1 MGGMKAY
8 RLLIVLTLA
17 NLGLLVLLLVR
28 GRPGEASEPA
38 PVLRGRALEIVDD
51 QGKVRA
57 SIKVLPANATV
68 AMPDG
73 TRGYPEIV
81 LLRLVTAEGRPSVKL
96 GATERGG
103 VLALGGE
110 SDPTYAQLKGDR
122 GKASLTLVGRD
133 GQFHTI
139 EH

>member
-1 MGGMKAY
+1 MKPH
-8 RLLIVLTLA
+8 RLVAALTLL
-17 NLGLLVLLLVR
+17 NLGLLVFLLAR
-28 GRPGEASEPA
+28 GRATAAGEL
-38 PVLRGRALEIVDD
+38 PVLRGRALQIVDD
-51 QGKVRA
+51 HGKVRA
-57 SIKVLPANATV
+57 SIEVLPANPTV

-103 VLALGGE
+103 NLVLGGE

-122 GKASLTLVGRD
+122 AKASLTLVGKD
-133 GQFHTI
+133 GQPHTI
-139 EH
+139 ER

>member
-1 MGGMKAY
+1 MKPH
-8 RLLIVLTLA
+8 RLVVVLALLNIGLVAAVLA
-17 NLGLLVLLLVR
+17 R
-28 GRPGEASEPA
+28 GRRAEASDVA
-38 PVLRGRALEIVDD
+38 AVLRGRALEIVDD
-51 QGKVRA
+51 HGKVRA
-57 SIKVLPANATV
+57 TIQVLPANAAA

-81 LLRLVTAEGRPSVKL
+81 ILRLVTAEGRPSVKL

-103 VLALGGE
+103 NLVLGGE

-122 GKASLTLVGRD
+122 GKASLTLVGKD
-133 GQFHTI
+133 GQPHTI

>member
-1 MGGMKAY
+1 MKPY
-8 RLLIVLTLA
+8 RVVVALTLL
-17 NLGLLVLLLVR
+17 NLGLLVVLLAR
-28 GRPGEASEPA
+28 GRPAEARDLP

-51 QGKVRA
+51 HGKVRA
-57 SIKVLPANATV
+57 SLQVLPANPSV

-103 VLALGGE
+103 NLVLGGE
-110 SDPTYAQLKGDR
+110 SDPTYAQLKGER
-122 GKASLTLVGRD
+122 AKASLTLVGKD
-133 GQFHTI
+133 GQPHTI

>member
-1 MGGMKAY
+1 MKPY
-8 RLLIVLTLA
+8 RLVVLLTLL

-28 GRPGEASEPA
+28 GRPVEAGELP

-51 QGKVRA
+51 RGKVRA
-57 SIKVLPANATV
+57 SIKVLPANTTV

-103 VLALGGE
+103 VLVLGGE

-122 GKASLTLVGRD
+122 AKASLTLVGKD
-133 GQFHTI
+133 GQPHTI

>member
-1 MGGMKAY
+1 MKPY
-8 RLLIVLTLA
+8 RLVVVLTLL
-17 NLGLLVLLLVR
+17 NLGLLVFLLVR
-28 GRPGEASEPA
+28 ERPAEASEPP
-38 PVLRGRALEIVDD
+38 PVLRGSALEIVDD
-51 QGKVRA
+51 HGKVRA
-57 SIKVLPANATV
+57 SIKVVPANATV

-103 VLALGGE
+103 TLVLGGE

-122 GKASLTLVGRD
+122 AKASLTLVGKD
-133 GQFHTI
+133 GRPHTI

>member
-1 MGGMKAY
+1 MKPY
-8 RLLIVLTLA
+8 RLVIVLTMV
-17 NLGLLVLLLVR
+17 NLGLLVTLLAR
-28 GRPGEASEPA
+28 GRAAEARDAP
-38 PVLRGRALEIVDD
+38 PVLRGRALEIVDEA
-51 QGKVRA
+51 GKVRA
-57 SIKVLPANATV
+57 SIQVLPANATV

-103 VLALGGE
+103 NLVLGGE
-110 SDPTYAQLKGDR
+110 SDPTYAQLEGDR
-122 GKASLTLVGRD
+122 AKAKLTLVGKD
-133 GQFHTI
+133 GQRHTI

>member
-1 MGGMKAY
+1 
-8 RLLIVLTLA
+8 
-17 NLGLLVLLLVR
+17 
-28 GRPGEASEPA
+28 
-38 PVLRGRALEIVDD
+38 
-51 QGKVRA
+51 
-57 SIKVLPANATV
+57 
-68 AMPDG
+68 MPDG